1 MRPLAASIAV
11 LLYLLQIH
19 PACADCTEINSQASV
34 WRAAFIL
41 AKEDYK
47 RETAAILGKPFSEET
62 IAIGIASSTK
72 MKIAMD
78 GLIEILDR
86 SMAEGCFGGD
96 AAVWRDVIEE
106 LKSESSAIA
115 KTIQTYLDMQEKHL
129 KSGTARD

>member
-1 MRPLAASIAV
+1 
-11 LLYLLQIH
+11 
-19 PACADCTEINSQASV
+19 
-34 WRAAFIL
+34 
-41 AKEDYK
+41 
-47 RETAAILGKPFSEET
+47 
-62 IAIGIASSTK
+62 

-96 AAVWRDVIEE
+96 AAVWRDVIEK
-106 LKSESSAIA
+106 LKSESSAID